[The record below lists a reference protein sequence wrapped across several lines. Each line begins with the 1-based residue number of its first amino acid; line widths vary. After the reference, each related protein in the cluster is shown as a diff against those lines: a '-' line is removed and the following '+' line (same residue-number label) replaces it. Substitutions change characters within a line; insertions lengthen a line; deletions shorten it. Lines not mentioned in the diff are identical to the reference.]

1 MAWDAGS
8 ITSVTPW
15 ADLSQ
20 KIKDLI
26 AAAGSGA
33 ENWEFVENIPAGTN
47 YGQSGSASYSV
58 DVFRCN
64 GTNNKI
70 DNFSAI
76 NKLSGQDSTNA
87 TSYTFAGVSALSAN
101 KVFIV
106 TVVNTK
112 STLTDSPT
120 SVTLD
125 GADAPTFYKI
135 ADQVGGDA
143 TGIVRV
149 SVWMAKSAGA
159 APAGTNLTVDF
170 SGATQTA
177 CSAFLD
183 ECTGL
188 DATLAVTGI
197 DATGATQIVVQA
209 ATNNGLSGSTQTVTL
224 AAPLSLNNIIY
235 HVGGTNAG
243 SSSYT
248 FSVKSGWVT
257 GTSNLAT
264 TTPISIQRTQH
275 RFNSEDLDA
284 TLTLSSSSGI
294 TSWAGIALELQRS
307 TSVTSITNLNDAGED
322 WYFGLQVPVS
332 DGAVTSSCNAFNL
345 YSGGQVKAISGAL
358 PSGISTAPVG
368 SKYWSSTG
376 WYLYNS
382 YPNALRSII
391 THQALNTTGF
401 NYWIKITNNGIIFAT
416 RVGSNQRS
424 NGFQLL
430 DSFVTNVDDPI
441 PLVGFNPWTATSVHS
456 NTMATLPG
464 VTDSVATHMFGTTC
478 VAWTI
483 PTHEAFTNQGSG
495 NTDLWSDS
503 KIHVAR
509 LLYTHHPGRSAGSP
523 GAANLGYARGLI
535 KTDFLFINV
544 GGTVDLGDTM
554 TIKGNT
560 WTCIGRG
567 YMGYSGLWF
576 YVFTRAN

>member
-33 ENWEFVENIPAGTN
+33 ENWEFVENIPAGTS
-47 YGQSGSASYSV
+47 YGQSGSSLYSV

-64 GTNNKI
+64 GKNTKV
-70 DNFSAI
+70 DAFSAV
-76 NKLSGQDSTNA
+76 NKLSGQDSTDAN
-87 TSYTFAGVSALSAN
+87 SYTFAGVGALSAN
-101 KVFIV
+101 KVYIV
-106 TVVNTK
+106 SVVNRKT
-112 STLTDSPT
+112 TLTDSPA

-135 ADQVGGDA
+135 ADKVGGDA
-143 TGIVRV
+143 TGILRLT
-149 SVWMAKSAGA
+149 VWMAKSGVS

-170 SGATQTA
+170 SGANQTA
-177 CSAFLD
+177 CSVFLN

-188 DATLAVTGI
+188 DATLAVTSI

-209 ATNNGLSGSTQTVTL
+209 ATANGSSGSAQTVTL
-224 AAPLSLNNIIY
+224 AAPLSLENVIY
-235 HVGGTNAG
+235 HIGATNAG
-243 SSSYT
+243 SAAYT
-248 FSVKSGWVT
+248 YSVKSGWVT
-257 GTSNLAT
+257 ATNNLAT
-264 TTPISIQRTQH
+264 TTPQSIHRDQH
-275 RFNSEDLDA
+275 RFDGEDLEA
-284 TLTLSSSSGI
+284 TLTLSSTSGI

-307 TSVTSITNLNDAGED
+307 SSATSFTNLNDAGDD
-322 WYFGLQVPVS
+322 WYFGLQIPAS
-332 DGAVTSSCNAFNL
+332 DGAVTSSCNAFHL
-345 YSGGQVKAISGAL
+345 YSGGQVKAIFGAL
-358 PSGISTAPVG
+358 PTGLSTAPVG
-368 SKYWSSTG
+368 SKYWASVG

-382 YPNALRSII
+382 FPSALRTII
-391 THQALNTTGF
+391 THHALNTTGF

-416 RVGSNQRS
+416 RVGDGQQA

-430 DSFVTNVDDPI
+430 DSFVTNTDDPM
-441 PLVGFNPWTATSVHS
+441 PLVGFNPWASANIHAS
-456 NTMATLPG
+456 TMATLPG
-464 VTDSVATHMFGTTC
+464 VTGSVSSHTFGTTC
-478 VAWTI
+478 LAWTI
-483 PTHEAFTNQGSG
+483 PTHEAYTNQGAG
-495 NTDLWSDS
+495 NTDLWADS

-509 LLYTHHPGRSAGSP
+509 LLYTHHAGRTAGSP

-535 KTDFLFINV
+535 KTDFLFINT
-544 GGTVDLGDTM
+544 GGTVSLGDTM